1 MTRLVLMPGA
11 SDPGDR
17 IGPRLPERGPD
28 QQTLTQQCVR
38 RALHPYCAWWQW
50 TGLHL
55 NTPSRRKQA
64 TNNWR
69 GTAKPPV
76 GLASRGSVDESK
88 YFMLSGALVYVRV
101 LAMRKLLMALE
112 DFGRGI
118 DNQRMVAWWA

>member
-1 MTRLVLMPGA
+1 MTRLVLMPARVTPEIGLA
-11 SDPGDR
+11 PGCPREALISEPSRNNVSVVRFIR
-17 IGPRLPERGPD
+17 I
-28 QQTLTQQCVR
+28 
-38 RALHPYCAWWQW
+38 AWRQW

-64 TNNWR
+64 TNSWR

-118 DNQRMVAWWA
+118 DNQRMVAWWG